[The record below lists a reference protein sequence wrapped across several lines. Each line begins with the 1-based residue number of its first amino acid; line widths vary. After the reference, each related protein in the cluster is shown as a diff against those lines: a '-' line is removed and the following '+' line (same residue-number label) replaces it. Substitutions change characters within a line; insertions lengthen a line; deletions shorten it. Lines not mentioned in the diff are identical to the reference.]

1 MRIRFASGSGQDQSS
16 PGHHPARS
24 LALLWLSWAQLPR
37 WLVPKMA
44 DMAGTPSCGN
54 QILNGND
61 DKTWDLVVPY
71 FRTYL
76 QYTVYLTWIQDTI
89 V

>member
-1 MRIRFASGSGQDQSS
+1 
-16 PGHHPARS
+16 
-24 LALLWLSWAQLPR
+24 
-37 WLVPKMA
+37 MA
-44 DMAGTPSCGN
+44 DMAGTPSCDN

-61 DKTWDLVVPY
+61 DKTWDLGVPY